1 MKKSCIRVLPL
12 VVLLTCAQVAKGT
25 PFPHGGAHSTAEM
38 RQRNK
43 NWCAHVVHK
52 NVSCA
57 VVAGSESFAQPEFLP
72 CRLEMNN
79 CAPRVI
85 YRTHF
90 RPIYKLDYKTVTELQ
105 WRCCPGFQG
114 HDCMEVKSSNKPLER
129 TPENQ
134 APFASGRIP
143 AERTDHQ
150 VDPRGN
156 HPWRNPGGAPRLED
170 EVQQLSQMVLDMQAR
185 ITDLS
190 SNMRLDLQEDAS
202 KILRVLL
209 DQMGELSQPA
219 SARGAETRTV
229 DLFNVDELMNKIS
242 LLESRSD
249 TWNHLEERVNRHDGQ
264 IQHLMEDPTA
274 PPSDGD
280 LRAYVDENIRAL
292 RKELTEGMEIKL
304 ADLKNSCD
312 YKIMSMHHECEDQ
325 EEHYLSLTE
334 LMDSKEND
342 LRRQMQELKTEL
354 EESQTRG
361 LPDSIL
367 DQLKGLVNSS
377 VAERNLKREQGE
389 ALEDLKEKLIS
400 MEDRVNRQTPDVL
413 QNELNT
419 LRGSLQTLE
428 NSLNTSDLGLF
439 KANVTVLETSQRT
452 ASEKLQAVEGRLQ
465 NLESLHGGLSD
476 VKYQA
481 GRLEDLGCTGVI
493 SEVRQLEA
501 ERCQKVLKDVAEVAR
516 ELQIQTGVTVEAGP
530 PLLVPPSPVDTPPQT
545 PLATETGEAGAPG
558 RRTLSTKLP
567 KGTHGSTA
575 PVLGFAGA
583 PASPVKLVEPLPYTL
598 PSVAD
603 AAARHKQDKIS
614 FSAGLAL
621 PPIHSKVGVVRFD
634 TVLVNDGGHYD
645 PSTGLFTAPVD
656 GRYLLSA
663 VLAAQPGTKMEAV
676 LSVDQRVVHR
686 FHSRGGA
693 AREPCPGLCAPAS
706 VTLVVSMRRG
716 ERAALSLTAGELASA
731 SAHTLS
737 SFSGVL
743 LYPSSR

>member
-90 RPIYKLDYKTVTELQ
+90 RPTYKLDYKTVTELQ

-129 TPENQ
+129 SPENQ
-134 APFASGRIP
+134 TPFASGRIP
-143 AERTDHQ
+143 TERTDHQ
-150 VDPRGN
+150 GAPRGN
-156 HPWRNPGGAPRLED
+156 HPWRDPGGAPRLED

-190 SNMRLDLQEDAS
+190 SNMRLDSQEDAS

-242 LLESRSD
+242 LLESRGD

-264 IQHLMEDPTA
+264 IRHLMEDPTA

-312 YKIMSMHHECEDQ
+312 YKIMSVHHECEDQ

-361 LPDSIL
+361 LPDLIL
-367 DQLKGLVNSS
+367 DQLEGLVNSS
-377 VAERNLKREQGE
+377 VAEKNLKQEQGE
-389 ALEDLKEKLIS
+389 AFKDLKEKLIS

-428 NSLNTSDLGLF
+428 NSLHTSDLGLF
-439 KANVTVLETSQRT
+439 KANVTVLETSQRN

-501 ERCQKVLKDVAEVAR
+501 ERCRKVLKDVAEVAR
-516 ELQIQTGVTVEAGP
+516 ELQIQTGVTVGAGP
-530 PLLVPPSPVDTPPQT
+530 PLSVPPSPVDTPPQT
-545 PLATETGEAGAPG
+545 PSATETGEAGGAPG

-575 PVLGFAGA
+575 RVLGFAGA
-583 PASPVKLVEPLPYTL
+583 PASPVNLVEPLPYKL
-598 PSVAD
+598 PSVAAD

-686 FHSRGGA
+686 FDSRGGA
-693 AREPCPGLCAPAS
+693 AREPFPGLCPPAS

-731 SAHTLS
+731 HTLS

-743 LYPSSR
+743 LYPSRR